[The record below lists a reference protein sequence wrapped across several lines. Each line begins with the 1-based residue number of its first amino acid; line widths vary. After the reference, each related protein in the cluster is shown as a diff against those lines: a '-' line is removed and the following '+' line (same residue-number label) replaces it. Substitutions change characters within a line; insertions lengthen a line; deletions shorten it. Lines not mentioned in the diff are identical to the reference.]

1 MQVSVSIR
9 RASLRHEFP
18 PPRFRPPGSF
28 RIEKGVERLWESTP
42 TLLAMVV
49 LLHPQCNGCVVASTM
64 QWLCCCIHNA
74 TVLRNLRAALAF
86 VRKQISNVGGLSCGE
101 VARERTRTEQECV
114 ARGAMEWNRLSVW
127 VLQLHQPRDVRRGV
141 RQLPEHARDLLNLWH
156 AAHLSHHHH
165 LLSLPRGTPRPPPH
179 PVSPSLAFRPQPS
192 SSGGKRRTQLAQICP
207 KRILLPLNLPL
218 ATHLEG
224 ALQAGTSCES

>member
-1 MQVSVSIR
+1 M
-9 RASLRHEFP
+9 
-18 PPRFRPPGSF
+18 
-28 RIEKGVERLWESTP
+28 GVY
-42 TLLAMVV
+42 AYVV
-49 LLHPQCNGCVVASTM
+49 GNGCVVASTM
-64 QWLCCCIHNA
+64 QWLCYCIHNA

-165 LLSLPRGTPRPPPH
+165 LLSLPRGTPRPPPTPRLAFSRLPSPAKLEWGKETH
-179 PVSPSLAFRPQPS
+179 PARSDLSEANSLAAKPPPS
-192 SSGGKRRTQLAQICP
+192 DTSRRS
-207 KRILLPLNLPL
+207 
-218 ATHLEG
+218 ATG
-224 ALQAGTSCES
+224 RDIV